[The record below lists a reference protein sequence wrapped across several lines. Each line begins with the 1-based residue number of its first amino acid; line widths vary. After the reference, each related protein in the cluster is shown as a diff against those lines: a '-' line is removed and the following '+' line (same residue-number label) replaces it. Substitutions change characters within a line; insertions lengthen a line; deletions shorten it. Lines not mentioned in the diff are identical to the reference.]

1 MSQKVLLS
9 WKVVLS
15 QTECKHFLQT
25 EIWKSAVIRPEQSSI
40 AKIGAIFFSILT
52 VSGRNSQFKHPS
64 MRLALYVILI
74 NINFANFI

>member
-25 EIWKSAVIRPEQSSI
+25 EIWKSAVIRPEQSAI
-40 AKIGAIFFSILT
+40 ARTGTIFPFLQLAWRKPQI
-52 VSGRNSQFKHPS
+52 KYPS
-64 MRLALYVILI
+64 MGLALYVVLI
-74 NINFANFI
+74 NIKFANFI